1 MKINEKNN
9 KASKNSN
16 IDDKQISKDF
26 SEIFDISENN
36 EDLSTLFIDARVK
49 KGLTQE
55 DVSKILKVRVSA
67 IQQIE
72 TGKELQSLGSAYS
85 LGFLRSYA
93 KLVDLDP
100 EYIVK
105 NYKSIHYD
113 KNLKFDYNFPGVIK
127 EKKSLFPVITLI
139 TFIFSLVIYSS
150 WYYLNLNSLEIKTE
164 NITDLDTNNSNFD
177 YVKVENKSNSQL
189 ESTDKINTKNMN
201 VTNEV
206 ISKTTINEN
215 FNINAVENNKVELK
229 NITESNITNEIS
241 NIDQTSNSNQTSA
254 IANERIPKEEMVLK
268 SSGNSWVEIE
278 DLDGNSYLTR
288 LMRSGETFV
297 IPDKKGLTLS
307 TGNAGVL
314 SLTFGSIHISKLG
327 SIGEVISSRP
337 LNIEAFKKR

>member
-9 KASKNSN
+9 KPYRKSN
-16 IDDKQISKDF
+16 IDDRYISKDF
-26 SEIFDISENN
+26 SEIFDMSDNV
-36 EDLSTLFIDARVK
+36 EDIGKLFINARVK
-49 KGLTQE
+49 KGFTQE
-55 DVSKILKVRVSA
+55 DVSKILKVRISA
-67 IQQIE
+67 IKQTDRGEEI
-72 TGKELQSLGSAYS
+72 QSLGSAYS

-100 EYIVK
+100 DEIIK
-105 NYKSIHYD
+105 NYKSI
-113 KNLKFDYNFPGVIK
+113 NSNRNTNFDYNFPGVIK
-127 EKKSLFPVITLI
+127 EKKSIFPVVALF
-139 TFIFSLVIYSS
+139 TFLFSLVMYSS
-150 WYYLNLNSLEIKTE
+150 WYYLNINNLESDSKIIANSNDDNSSLEYVKIEDRLQRPLNDVDKLNSK
-164 NITDLDTNNSNFD
+164 
-177 YVKVENKSNSQL
+177 
-189 ESTDKINTKNMN
+189 
-201 VTNEV
+201 
-206 ISKTTINEN
+206 
-215 FNINAVENNKVELK
+215 
-229 NITESNITNEIS
+229 
-241 NIDQTSNSNQTSA
+241 NIDQSKKEISQTSINEKINDNVVKNIQVQEKNLSISSFEKKTSNGNEISA

-297 IPDKKGLTLS
+297 VPDKKGLTLS